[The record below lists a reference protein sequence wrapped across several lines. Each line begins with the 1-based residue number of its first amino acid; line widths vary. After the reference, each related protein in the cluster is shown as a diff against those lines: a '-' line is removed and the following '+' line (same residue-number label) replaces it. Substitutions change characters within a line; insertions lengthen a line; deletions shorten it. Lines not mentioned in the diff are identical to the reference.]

1 MSRDKALRGL
11 VQAMGYACLAIGLF
25 HVLLGNAAI
34 PGEGSAGP
42 TTDSLGRFFG
52 AVFAGY
58 GLGWLWAARQS
69 PIPATAVRWLAG
81 VFLLGAVGRVLSL
94 TVHGWPH
101 WFQVALAVVELVL
114 APVLLLLADAE
125 ERADAEKFAD
135 VEESADVEKFA
146 DAEGREA
153 RDAGA

>member
-34 PGEGSAGP
+34 PGGGSAGP
-42 TTDSLGRFFG
+42 TIDSLGRFFG

>member
-1 MSRDKALRGL
+1 MSRDKVLRGL
-11 VQAMGYACLAIGLF
+11 GLAMGYACVAIGLF

-42 TTDSLGRFFG
+42 TIDSLGRFFG

-94 TVHGWPH
+94 AVHGWPH
-101 WFQVALAVVELVL
+101 WFQVVLAVVELVL
-114 APVLLLLADAE
+114 APVLLLLADAG
-125 ERADAEKFAD
+125 ERAEAERRATRVRAAEKEAAGVRD
-135 VEESADVEKFA
+135 A
-146 DAEGREA
+146 DA
-153 RDAGA
+153 